1 MKCPECDEK
10 FVDYLYNELP
20 PEEKFK
26 MDEHLNSCESC
37 TKLLSQ
43 LSFVRTSFQHLKD
56 REPPPL
62 VHQRILAHAQ
72 DVTSQQRR
80 SWLTDFLFK
89 PAAATIMLILI
100 ATGIF
105 YYTQQAPSPDTSTS
119 LITAQ
124 KQRGPATALRGVKQA
139 EQPFGVVP
147 VSLSGNRSRDTVQL
161 PSIQSSGARY
171 AFDLGNFFFAQRD
184 FEKAIESYSM
194 ALAMNPEDASII
206 RYQLALCYKQVND
219 CKAAVKELDGI
230 QQEFPDYRDMDKVLM
245 TAGDCYLD
253 LGAYDKAETHYNNLI
268 SNFPE
273 KAPEVEDRFEA
284 ARNFMRV
291 NY

>member
-10 FVDYLYNELP
+10 FVDYLYNELS
-20 PEEKFK
+20 PEEKLK

-37 TKLLSQ
+37 TKQLSQ

-56 REPPPL
+56 RQPPPL

-72 DVTSQQRR
+72 DITSQKKG

-89 PAAATIMLILI
+89 PAAATIMVILI

-105 YYTQQAPSPDTSTS
+105 YYTRQSPSPGTSTS
-119 LITAQ
+119 MMTAQ
-124 KQRGPATALRGVKQA
+124 KERGSATAIRVIKQG
-139 EQPFGVVP
+139 ELPFGVIP
-147 VSLSGNRSRDTVQL
+147 ASLSGDRNRETVQL

-171 AFDLGNFFFAQRD
+171 AFDLGNFYFAQRE

-253 LGAYDKAETHYNNLI
+253 LGAYDKAETHYKNLI
-268 SNFPE
+268 RNFPE
-273 KAPEVEDRFEA
+273 KAPEIEDRFES

>member
-105 YYTQQAPSPDTSTS
+105 YYTQQAPSPETSTS
-119 LITAQ
+119 LMTAQ
-124 KQRGPATALRGVKQA
+124 KQRGPATALQGVKQA
-139 EQPFGVVP
+139 KQPFGVVP
-147 VSLSGNRSRDTVQL
+147 ASLSGDRRRDTVQL

>member
-20 PEEKFK
+20 PEEKLK

-37 TKLLSQ
+37 TKQLSQ
-43 LSFVRTSFQHLKD
+43 LSFVRTSFQHLKGQ
-56 REPPPL
+56 EPPPL
-62 VHQRILAHAQ
+62 VHQRILAHVQ
-72 DVTSQQRR
+72 DINSQQRR
-80 SWLTDFLFK
+80 SWITDFLFK
-89 PAAATIMLILI
+89 PAAATIMVILI
-100 ATGIF
+100 ATGIY
-105 YYTQQAPSPDTSTS
+105 YYTQQSPSPGTSTS
-119 LITAQ
+119 MMTAQ
-124 KQRGPATALRGVKQA
+124 KERGSATAISGEKQL
-139 EQPFGVVP
+139 FGVVP
-147 VSLSGNRSRDTVQL
+147 ASLSGDRSRNTVKL

-171 AFDLGNFFFAQRD
+171 AFDLGNFYFAQRD

-219 CKAAVKELDGI
+219 CKAAVKELDDI

-245 TAGDCYLD
+245 TAGECYLD

-268 SNFPE
+268 RNFPE
-273 KAPEVEDRFEA
+273 KAPEIEDRFES

>member
-1 MKCPECDEK
+1 VKCPECDEK
-10 FVDYLYNELP
+10 FVDYLYNELSP
-20 PEEKFK
+20 QEKLK
-26 MDEHLNSCESC
+26 MEEHLNSCESC
-37 TKLLSQ
+37 TKQLSQ
-43 LSFVRTSFQHLKD
+43 LSFVRTSFQHLKGQ
-56 REPPPL
+56 EPPRL

-72 DVTSQQRR
+72 DITSQKRR

-89 PAAATIMLILI
+89 PAAATIMVLLI

-105 YYTQQAPSPDTSTS
+105 YYTQQSTSPGTSTS
-119 LITAQ
+119 LVTLQ
-124 KQRGPATALRGVKQA
+124 KERGAATAIPGINQA
-139 EQPFGVVP
+139 EQPFPVVP
-147 VSLSGNRSRDTVQL
+147 ASLSGDRGRDTAKL

-171 AFDLGNFFFAQRD
+171 AFDLGNFYFAQRD

-219 CKAAVKELDGI
+219 CKAAVKELDDI
-230 QQEFPDYRDMDKVLM
+230 QQEFPDYRDMDKVFL

-253 LGAYDKAETHYNNLI
+253 LGAYDKAETQYNNLI
-268 SNFPE
+268 TNFPE
-273 KAPEVEDRFEA
+273 KAPEVEDRFEST
-284 ARNFMRV
+284 RNFMRV

>member
-20 PEEKFK
+20 SEEKRK

-37 TKLLSQ
+37 TKQLSQ

-56 REPPPL
+56 QEPPPL

-72 DVTSQQRR
+72 DITSQQKR

-89 PAAATIMLILI
+89 PAAATIMVILI

-105 YYTQQAPSPDTSTS
+105 YYTQQSPSPGTSTS
-119 LITAQ
+119 MMTAQ
-124 KQRGPATALRGVKQA
+124 KEPGLATATRGEK
-139 EQPFGVVP
+139 QPFGVVP
-147 VSLSGNRSRDTVQL
+147 ASLSGDRSRNTVKL

-171 AFDLGNFFFAQRD
+171 AFDLGNFYFAQRD

-219 CKAAVKELDGI
+219 CKAAVKELDDI

-268 SNFPE
+268 RNFPE
-273 KAPEVEDRFEA
+273 KAPEIEDRFESA
-284 ARNFMRV
+284 QTFMRV

>member
-1 MKCPECDEK
+1 VKCPECDEK

-105 YYTQQAPSPDTSTS
+105 YYTQQAPSPETSTS
-119 LITAQ
+119 LMTAQ
-124 KQRGPATALRGVKQA
+124 KQRGPATALQGVKQA
-139 EQPFGVVP
+139 KQPFGVVP
-147 VSLSGNRSRDTVQL
+147 ASLSGDRRRDTVQL

>member
-62 VHQRILAHAQ
+62 VHQKILAHAQ

-105 YYTQQAPSPDTSTS
+105 YYTQQAPSPETSTS
-119 LITAQ
+119 LMTAQ
-124 KQRGPATALRGVKQA
+124 KQRGPATALQGVKQA
-139 EQPFGVVP
+139 KQPFGVVP
-147 VSLSGNRSRDTVQL
+147 ASLSGDRRRDTVQL

>member
-20 PEEKFK
+20 PEEKLK

-37 TKLLSQ
+37 TKQLSQ
-43 LSFVRTSFQHLKD
+43 LSFVRTSFQHLKGQ
-56 REPPPL
+56 EPPPL

-72 DVTSQQRR
+72 DISSQQRR

-89 PAAATIMLILI
+89 PAAATIMVILI
-100 ATGIF
+100 ATGIY
-105 YYTQQAPSPDTSTS
+105 YYTQQSPSPGTSTS
-119 LITAQ
+119 MMAAQ
-124 KQRGPATALRGVKQA
+124 KERGLATAIRGE

-147 VSLSGNRSRDTVQL
+147 ASLSGDRSRNTVKL

-171 AFDLGNFFFAQRD
+171 AFDLGNFYFAQRD

-206 RYQLALCYKQVND
+206 RYQLALCYKHVND
-219 CKAAVKELDGI
+219 CKAAVKELDDI

-245 TAGDCYLD
+245 TAGECYLN

-268 SNFPE
+268 RNFPE
-273 KAPEVEDRFEA
+273 KAPEIEDRFDS